1 MPRSVPFLT
10 SRRGAIGLALTGLL
24 AFAVSFLVSGSG
36 WADFPPATVITAE
49 RLLPL
54 IGLGMLLGQLPRR
67 AAALS
72 VTLLLA
78 GAILGVTFRERAF
91 ELMAPVPGAAAHMFL
106 TGPLACILIGVPLV
120 LPQGLRPW
128 LAVPLCA
135 VAGAVLAIATVLADP
150 TLHALS
156 YLPATFA
163 AQVWLVAALA
173 AIFAAFDRP
182 WLSVATRIFASW
194 LVAIGLLY
202 GGAHL
207 AARRIAF
214 EPPPFPTLPLEDDE
228 AGFSPILEQ
237 LDETGGAR

>member
-1 MPRSVPFLT
+1 MPGTASSLRP
-10 SRRGAIGLALTGLL
+10 RRGAIGLALAGLVVL
-24 AFAVSFLVSGSG
+24 AVSFLVSGSG
-36 WADFPPATVITAE
+36 WADFPPSTVLTAE

-54 IGLGMLLGQLPRR
+54 VGLGMLLGQLPRR

-78 GAILGVTFRERAF
+78 GAFLGVAFRERAF

-120 LPQGLRPW
+120 LSLGLRPW

-135 VAGAVLAIATVLADP
+135 LAGAALAIATLLADP
-150 TLHALS
+150 TLHASS

-173 AIFAAFDRP
+173 AIVAAFDRP

-207 AARRIAF
+207 AARRIAL